1 LKVTEEEVISVL
13 RRLKVDKAVGPD
25 GISNRLLKMASRSLV
40 PSMTMVF
47 NKVLQAA
54 TFPKIWKEANVTP
67 IHKTGNR
74 QDVKNYR
81 PVSLLS
87 CVGKVLERLIFDK
100 IYKMCE
106 EKGLLTWRNSGY
118 KKKDSTANQLLYIVN
133 NIYNSL
139 DKKEDCTMV
148 FLDQSKAF
156 DRICH
161 VGLKRKLKSFGINGQ
176 LYSMLSNYLDDRK
189 IRVVLDG
196 SKSKWHKITAGVP
209 QGSILG
215 PLMFLIYTND
225 IVNELE
231 SEIYLYADDAVLTLN
246 FNRNN
251 MATRFDQL
259 NRDLD
264 RLSKWAST
272 WFMSFNP
279 TKTKFMVVS
288 NNHQEQYPLLSLNG
302 AKLERVN
309 TYRQLGLYFNEHMNW
324 ADHIDKLISKAS
336 KKIGLMW
343 KLSNSIPRFAV
354 ENIYTAY
361 IRPQLEY
368 GCIIYASC
376 NKEQSARL
384 EAVQRRAA
392 IACTRAYNRTPTK
405 SLLEELGWST
415 LEKRREYFTLVQL
428 YKMSNGL
435 SPRYLETILPPK
447 QGNTGRYP
455 TRRTEDYIPPLVKTV
470 KYQKSFVPA
479 TVKRWNQLDEETKGK
494 TTVKSFK
501 GALKKKFNI
510 QKNRHYSYGKDKWA
524 VTHTRMRLGLSPLNH
539 HLHKYHIVPSPLCP
553 HCDIPENNIHLFLKC
568 PKYAASRVELFGL
581 IGPTVDKLGI
591 DRSNHIVLNTL
602 LLNGHQSLTL
612 NENKQ
617 LFEHVQLYL
626 KKTKRF

>member
-1 LKVTEEEVISVL
+1 
-13 RRLKVDKAVGPD
+13 
-25 GISNRLLKMASRSLV
+25 
-40 PSMTMVF
+40 
-47 NKVLQAA
+47 
-54 TFPKIWKEANVTP
+54 
-67 IHKTGNR
+67 
-74 QDVKNYR
+74 
-81 PVSLLS
+81 
-87 CVGKVLERLIFDK
+87 
-100 IYKMCE
+100 
-106 EKGLLTWRNSGY
+106 
-118 KKKDSTANQLLYIVN
+118 
-133 NIYNSL
+133 
-139 DKKEDCTMV
+139 
-148 FLDQSKAF
+148 
-156 DRICH
+156 
-161 VGLKRKLKSFGINGQ
+161 
-176 LYSMLSNYLDDRK
+176 
-189 IRVVLDG
+189 
-196 SKSKWHKITAGVP
+196 
-209 QGSILG
+209 
-215 PLMFLIYTND
+215 MFLIYTND

-354 ENIYTAY
+354 KNIYTAY

-384 EAVQRRAA
+384 EAAQRRAA

-435 SPRYLETILPPK
+435 SPTYLETILPPK

-479 TVKRWNQLDEETKGK
+479 TVKRWNQLDEETK
-494 TTVKSFK
+494 
-501 GALKKKFNI
+501 
-510 QKNRHYSYGKDKWA
+510 
-524 VTHTRMRLGLSPLNH
+524 
-539 HLHKYHIVPSPLCP
+539 
-553 HCDIPENNIHLFLKC
+553 E
-568 PKYAASRVELFGL
+568 
-581 IGPTVDKLGI
+581 
-591 DRSNHIVLNTL
+591 
-602 LLNGHQSLTL
+602 
-612 NENKQ
+612 
-617 LFEHVQLYL
+617 
-626 KKTKRF
+626 